1 MAVDPENFEDL
12 PPPPDEGEP
21 DPAWAYWEATFR
33 AARPVLPDAA
43 LERIEAAIRNAA
55 VKPRRRFGGKLWLW
69 VLLGAVIVAAIIAAA
84 ILIP

>member
-12 PPPPDEGEP
+12 PPPPDEGEQ

-55 VKPRRRFGGKLWLW
+55 VQPKRRFGVKGWLW
-69 VLLGAVIVAAIIAAA
+69 VLLSAVIFAAIIVAAL
-84 ILIP
+84 LIR